1 MTTIT
6 IIGLGPGDP
15 GLLTRT
21 AWDVL
26 ETAEEVYLRTNR
38 HPTVAALPS
47 SLAIHSFDAIYQAAE
62 DFAEVYRQI
71 AAEIVALGSRPQ
83 GVLYAVP
90 GDPTVGEAT
99 TWLIRRQAAQA
110 GLSVRVIPG
119 VSFVEPA
126 CWALELDPLERDG
139 LQVLDAMVVAVSHT
153 PPFDTSRP
161 ALLAQCYSRAVA
173 SDVKLTLLHSFP
185 PDHPIAV
192 LRSAG
197 TAAEDLRRTPLYA
210 LDRSQDFD
218 HLTTLYLPPISP
230 HGAYS
235 RLQEIVAH
243 LRAPNGCPWDREQT
257 MQTLRKD
264 LLEETYEL
272 LEALDEDDNEK
283 VAEELGD
290 LTLIVAMIA
299 QIASEEE
306 RFQWPA
312 VMELICDK
320 LIRRHPHV
328 FGDVEVSG
336 VEDVLANWAAI
347 KEQEASVRSQVA
359 RSLGVEQ
366 RGGGKKESI
375 LDSVPKALPA
385 LMLASKY
392 QSRLARAGIE
402 VDPADA
408 DPIALALWKLV
419 GEARGAGVDA
429 ETVLREFCLHTER
442 VVT

>member
-15 GLLTRT
+15 GLVTRS
-21 AWDVL
+21 AWEAL
-26 ETAEEVYLRTNR
+26 ETAGEIYLRTSR
-38 HPTVAALPS
+38 HPTVAELPPDTT
-47 SLAIHSFDAIYQAAE
+47 IHSFDAIYEAAE

-99 TWLIRRQAAQA
+99 TWLIRRQAAEA
-110 GLSVRVIPG
+110 GLTVRVIPG

-126 CWALELDPLERDG
+126 CWALGLDPLERDG
-139 LQVLDAMVVAVSHT
+139 LQVLDAMVAAASHA

-173 SDVKLTLLHSFP
+173 SDVKLTLLHSFS
-185 PDHPIAV
+185 PDHPVTV
-192 LRSAG
+192 LRAAG

-272 LEALDEDDNEK
+272 LEALDEDDDEK
-283 VAEELGD
+283 AAEELGD
-290 LTLIVAMIA
+290 LTLIVAMLA

-306 RFQWPA
+306 HFQWPR

-347 KEQEASVRSQVA
+347 KEQEASARSQVA
-359 RSLGVEQ
+359 RSPGADQ
-366 RGGGKKESI
+366 GGGGTKESI
-375 LDSVPKALPA
+375 LASVPKALPA

-392 QSRLARAGIE
+392 QSRLARAEIE
-402 VDPADA
+402 PELAEA
-408 DPIALALWKLV
+408 DPIGVALWNLV
-419 GEARGAGVDA
+419 SAARGAGVDA
-429 ETVLREFCLHTER
+429 ETVLRDLCRQVADHVE
-442 VVT
+442 

>member
-1 MTTIT
+1 MT
-6 IIGLGPGDP
+6 
-15 GLLTRT
+15 
-21 AWDVL
+21 
-26 ETAEEVYLRTNR
+26 
-38 HPTVAALPS
+38 
-47 SLAIHSFDAIYQAAE
+47 IHSFDAIYEASE
-62 DFAEVYRQI
+62 DFAEVYGQI

-83 GVLYAVP
+83 GVMYAVP

-99 TWLIRRQAAQA
+99 TWLIRRQAAEA
-110 GLSVRVIPG
+110 GLAVRVIPG

-126 CWALELDPLERDG
+126 CWALGLDPLERDG
-139 LQVLDAMVVAVSHT
+139 LQVLDAMVVAASHA

-185 PDHPIAV
+185 PDHPVTV
-192 LRSAG
+192 LRAAG

-264 LLEETYEL
+264 LMEETYEL
-272 LEALDEDDNEK
+272 LEALDDDDDEK
-283 VAEELGD
+283 AAEELGD
-290 LTLIVAMIA
+290 LTLIVAMLA
-299 QIASEEE
+299 QIAAEEE
-306 RFQWPA
+306 RFQWPV

-336 VEDVLANWAAI
+336 VEEVLANWAAI
-347 KEQEASVRSQVA
+347 KEQEASGRLQVA
-359 RSLGVEQ
+359 RSPGAEQ
-366 RGGGKKESI
+366 SGGGKGESI

-392 QSRLARAGIE
+392 QSRIARAGIK
-402 VDPADA
+402 VDLADA
-408 DPIALALWKLV
+408 DPIGLALWKLV
-419 GEARGAGVDA
+419 GEARDAGVDA
-429 ETVLREFCLHTER
+429 ETALRELCLQVER
-442 VVT
+442 GVG